1 MKEKWKEII
10 RSKLEGHRQP
20 PPDGLWESI
29 SEQMGLQ
36 PETVRHP
43 ASAKKW
49 YWAVAAAILL
59 LGGLFTLYHHDSP
72 LPSSPMASN
81 TIQTE
86 SMPMEEPDNVL
97 SEKSATDPLAAPTA
111 TPSASPSAAPI
122 MAMAHTGNTQT
133 MSEGN
138 SAEPKKLEAE
148 KADTLRI
155 TADQDMHN
163 IAQNL
168 EQKSD
173 ITKAAE
179 QESDIA
185 QTAEPQKDIAPTSRQ
200 KSDVAYTSE
209 PKTEESPITSF
220 EPIRHH
226 SSQHGKWTMGLNAS
240 GGLLAANNSN
250 QFQMVGNS
258 YMQDSYFSSFSSK
271 GFFGT
276 NLVCESYETYTYHHK
291 HHLPVRFGVNLN
303 YQLSDRLALL
313 SGINYTWLYSE
324 FSNGRTQIDQHLH
337 YLGIPVG
344 IAYQLWSNPHLR
356 IYLSGS
362 AMLEK
367 CLNEKPWQWSVN
379 AGAGAEYALTRQLGL
394 YLEPSVGYYFDDGT
408 NVENY
413 YKEHQLAP
421 NIMLGVR
428 MHINP

>member
-49 YWAVAAAILL
+49 YWTAAAAILV
-59 LGGLFTLYHHDSP
+59 LGGFFALYHHESS

-81 TIQTE
+81 TIQTD
-86 SMPMEEPDNVL
+86 SMPMEEPDNTL
-97 SEKSATDPLAAPTA
+97 SEKSAADSLAAPTA
-111 TPSASPSAAPI
+111 TPTASPSATPI
-122 MAMAHTGNTQT
+122 LAMVHAGNTQT
-133 MSEGN
+133 MPKEN
-138 SAEPKKLEAE
+138 SAEPKNLEVE
-148 KADTLRI
+148 KADI
-155 TADQDMHN
+155 QPMTADQDMPDV
-163 IAQNL
+163 AQNS
-168 EQKSD
+168 EQKSV
-173 ITKAAE
+173 ITQAAE
-179 QESDIA
+179 HH
-185 QTAEPQKDIAPTSRQ
+185 
-200 KSDVAYTSE
+200 
-209 PKTEESPITSF
+209 PITSF
-220 EPIRHH
+220 EPIRH
-226 SSQHGKWTMGLNAS
+226 SSPQRGKWTMGLNAS
-240 GGLLAANNSN
+240 GGLLAANNSD

-258 YMQDSYFSSFSSK
+258 YMRDAYFSSK
-271 GFFGT
+271 GFFVT
-276 NLVCESYETYTYHHK
+276 NIVCESYETYTYHHK
-291 HHLPVRFGVNLN
+291 HHLPVRFGMNLN
-303 YQLSDRLALL
+303 YQLNDRLALL

-408 NVENY
+408 NVEHY
-413 YKEHQLAP
+413 YKEHRLAP

>member
-49 YWAVAAAILL
+49 YWAAAAAILV
-59 LGGLFTLYHHDSP
+59 LGGFFALYHHESS

-81 TIQTE
+81 TIQTD
-86 SMPMEEPDNVL
+86 SMPMEEPDNTL
-97 SEKSATDPLAAPTA
+97 SEKSTADSLAAPAT
-111 TPSASPSAAPI
+111 TPSASPSATPI
-122 MAMAHTGNTQT
+122 LAMAHAGNTQT
-133 MSEGN
+133 MSKEN
-138 SAEPKKLEAE
+138 NAESKKLEAE
-148 KADTLRI
+148 KADILTM
-155 TADQDMHN
+155 TAGQDMPDV
-163 IAQNL
+163 AQNS
-168 EQKSD
+168 EQKTV
-173 ITKAAE
+173 ITQAAE
-179 QESDIA
+179 QKSDIA
-185 QTAEPQKDIAPTSRQ
+185 QTAEQKSDIAHTSRQ
-200 KSDVAYTSE
+200 KSDIANTSE
-209 PKTEESPITSF
+209 PQPKEGPITSF
-220 EPIRHH
+220 EPIRH
-226 SSQHGKWTMGLNAS
+226 SSPQRGKWTMGLNAS
-240 GGLLAANNSN
+240 GGLLAANNSD

-258 YMQDSYFSSFSSK
+258 YMRDAYFSSK
-271 GFFGT
+271 GFFVT
-276 NLVCESYETYTYHHK
+276 NIVCESYETYTYHHK
-291 HHLPVRFGVNLN
+291 HHLPVRFGLNLN

-379 AGAGAEYALTRQLGL
+379 AGAGAEYVLTQQLGL

-408 NVENY
+408 NVEQY

>member
-49 YWAVAAAILL
+49 YWAAAASILVL
-59 LGGLFTLYHHDSP
+59 SGFFALYHHDSP
-72 LPSSPMASN
+72 QPSSPMASN

-86 SMPMEEPDNVL
+86 SMPMEEPDITL
-97 SEKSATDPLAAPTA
+97 SEKSAADSLTAPAT
-111 TPSASPSAAPI
+111 TPSASPSATPI
-122 MAMAHTGNTQT
+122 LAMVHAGNTQT
-133 MSEGN
+133 M
-138 SAEPKKLEAE
+138 
-148 KADTLRI
+148 
-155 TADQDMHN
+155 TADQNMPDV
-163 IAQNL
+163 AQNPEQKTVITQAA

-173 ITKAAE
+173 IAQNAE
-179 QESDIA
+179 QK
-185 QTAEPQKDIAPTSRQ
+185 TDIAPTSRQ
-200 KSDVAYTSE
+200 ESDVVNTSE
-209 PKTEESPITSF
+209 PQTKEDPITSF
-220 EPIRHH
+220 EPIRH
-226 SSQHGKWTMGLNAS
+226 SSPQRGKWTMGLNAS
-240 GGLLAANNSN
+240 GGLLAANNSD

-258 YMQDSYFSSFSSK
+258 YMRDAYFSSK
-271 GFFGT
+271 GFFVT

-291 HHLPVRFGVNLN
+291 HHLPVRFGMNLN

-356 IYLSGS
+356 IYFSGS

-408 NVENY
+408 NVEQY
-413 YKEHQLAP
+413 YKEHRLAP
-421 NIMLGVR
+421 NIMLGMR

>member
-10 RSKLEGHRQP
+10 RRKLEGHRQP

-49 YWAVAAAILL
+49 YWAAAAAILV
-59 LGGLFTLYHHDSP
+59 LGGFFTLYHHDSP

-81 TIQTE
+81 TNQVE
-86 SMPMEEPDNVL
+86 SIPVEEPDNTL
-97 SEKSATDPLAAPTA
+97 SEKTAVDSLA
-111 TPSASPSAAPI
+111 TPATTSSAAPSATPVL
-122 MAMAHTGNTQT
+122 AMAHDRNTQT
-133 MSEGN
+133 MPNVNG
-138 SAEPKKLEAE
+138 AESKNLTVEE
-148 KADTLRI
+148 TDTLP
-155 TADQDMHN
+155 TTVDQDIPV
-163 IAQNL
+163 IAQTS
-168 EQKSD
+168 EQKP
-173 ITKAAE
+173 
-179 QESDIA
+179 DIA
-185 QTAEPQKDIAPTSRQ
+185 QATKQ
-200 KSDVAYTSE
+200 KSDVTQASE
-209 PKTEESPITSF
+209 PITDNGPIPSF
-220 EPIRHH
+220 EPDRHH

-250 QFQMVGNS
+250 QFHSVENS
-258 YMQDSYFSSFSSK
+258 YMRDTYFSSK
-271 GFFGT
+271 GFFVT
-276 NLVCESYETYTYHHK
+276 NLVCESYEIHHTK
-291 HHLPVRFGVNLN
+291 HHLPVRFGMNLN

-324 FSNGRTQIDQHLH
+324 FSNGRTQTDQHLH

-344 IAYQLWSNPHLR
+344 VAYRLWSNPHLQ

-408 NVENY
+408 SLEHY
-413 YKEHQLAP
+413 YKEHRLTP

>member
-36 PETVRHP
+36 PETVHHP

-49 YWAVAAAILL
+49 YWAAAAAILV
-59 LGGLFTLYHHDSP
+59 LGGFFALYHHDSP

-81 TIQTE
+81 TNQTE
-86 SMPMEEPDNVL
+86 NIPKEEPDNML
-97 SEKSATDPLAAPTA
+97 SEKSAAESLAAPTI
-111 TPSASPSAAPI
+111 TPSATPVLAKASADNI
-122 MAMAHTGNTQT
+122 QT
-133 MSEGN
+133 ISKEN
-138 SAEPKKLEAE
+138 SAEPKNLEAE
-148 KADTLRI
+148 KADI
-155 TADQDMHN
+155 QPMTADQDMPDV
-163 IAQNL
+163 AQNP
-168 EQKSD
+168 EQKSV
-173 ITKAAE
+173 ITQDAE
-179 QESDIA
+179 QKSDIA
-185 QTAEPQKDIAPTSRQ
+185 QTAEQKTDIAQTVEQ
-200 KSDVAYTSE
+200 KSDIVQTSE
-209 PKTEESPITSF
+209 PQTEEGPITSF
-220 EPIRHH
+220 EPIHHH
-226 SSQHGKWTMGLNAS
+226 SSPNGKWTMGLNAS

-258 YMQDSYFSSFSSK
+258 YMRDAYFSSK
-271 GFFGT
+271 GYFAT
-276 NLVCESYETYTYHHK
+276 NLVCESYETYHTK
-291 HHLPVRFGVNLN
+291 HHLPVRFDMSLN
-303 YQLSDRLALL
+303 YQLSERLALL

-344 IAYQLWSNPHLR
+344 VAYQLWSNPHLR

-367 CLNEKPWQWSVN
+367 CLNKKPWQWSVN
-379 AGAGAEYALTRQLGL
+379 AGAGAEYALNRQLGL

-408 NVENY
+408 NIEHY
-413 YKEHQLAP
+413 YKEHALAP

>member
-36 PETVRHP
+36 PETVHHP

-49 YWAVAAAILL
+49 YWAAAAAILV
-59 LGGLFTLYHHDSP
+59 LGGFFALYHHDSP

-81 TIQTE
+81 SNQVE
-86 SMPMEEPDNVL
+86 SIHMEGPNNML
-97 SEKSATDPLAAPTA
+97 SEKSAAESLAAPTT
-111 TPSASPSAAPI
+111 TPSAPTTTPSATPVLT
-122 MAMAHTGNTQT
+122 MAHERNIQDQSHGNRADSMIPAIEET
-133 MSEGN
+133 
-138 SAEPKKLEAE
+138 
-148 KADTLRI
+148 DTLPK
-155 TADQDMHN
+155 TSVKNVPAV
-163 IAQNL
+163 AQNS

-173 ITKAAE
+173 IV
-179 QESDIA
+179 Q
-185 QTAEPQKDIAPTSRQ
+185 
-200 KSDVAYTSE
+200 TSE
-209 PKTEESPITSF
+209 PQTEEGPITSF
-220 EPIRHH
+220 EPIRRH
-226 SSQHGKWTMGLNAS
+226 SSQNGKWTMGLNAS

-250 QFQMVGNS
+250 QFQTVGNS
-258 YMQDSYFSSFSSK
+258 YMRDAYFSSK
-271 GFFGT
+271 GYFAT
-276 NLVCESYETYTYHHK
+276 NLVCESYETYQTK
-291 HHLPVRFGVNLN
+291 HHLPVRFGMNLN
-303 YQLSDRLALL
+303 YQLSERLALL

-344 IAYQLWSNPHLR
+344 VAYQLWSNPHLQ

-367 CLNEKPWQWSVN
+367 CLNKKPWQWSVN

-408 NVENY
+408 NIEHY
-413 YKEHQLAP
+413 YKEHALAP